1 MVWTWFATG
10 WTYALLLPP
19 TLLLPTALGRRDDPV
34 LRAATWVGSAA
45 IVLALAGFLRWVF
58 VVPPLAR
65 QYMAGDTTTRAA
77 VDAAWLAQHQLGGAL
92 LGEHLGQT
100 LAIAWSTTISVII
113 LRRRLLPAA
122 VGMLGLVASAI
133 YLLNQ
138 GDILTTAIPGVPA
151 WESAGFLG
159 STLWWSMDRHPRL
172 RAPAPA
178 STQPTPQNRLCPAA
192 SRCRAAG
199 LPGCRFSLE

>member
-1 MVWTWFATG
+1 MADVILPSFHRGGTGLVWTWFATG

-45 IVLALAGFLRWVF
+45 IVLALTGFLRWVF

-65 QYMAGDTTTRAA
+65 QYMASDTTTRAA
-77 VDAAWLAQHQLGGAL
+77 VDAAWLAQHQLGGSL

-113 LRRRLLPAA
+113 LCRRPLPAA

-138 GDILTTAIPGVPA
+138 GDILATAIPEVPA
-151 WESAGFLG
+151 WEPAGFLG
-159 STLWWSMDRHPRL
+159 STLWGVWIATLGFALLL
-172 RAPAPA
+172 RRPP
-178 STQPTPQNRLCPAA
+178 S
-192 SRCRAAG
+192 
-199 LPGCRFSLE
+199 